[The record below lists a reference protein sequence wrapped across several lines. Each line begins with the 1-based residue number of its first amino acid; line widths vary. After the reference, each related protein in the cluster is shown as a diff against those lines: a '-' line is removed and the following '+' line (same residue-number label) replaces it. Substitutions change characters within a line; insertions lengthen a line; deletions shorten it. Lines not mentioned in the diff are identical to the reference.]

1 MIVRDIMTTRLV
13 TLAPDDTLARAA
25 NLLRQYQFHHLPVAR
40 QVQIAG
46 EKHEEYEQPKTH
58 LILEGLLTSADIDIA
73 VALANQDPSHPWQER
88 HVAEVMHRAVV
99 RVTPVTTVAAAAQI
113 LVERGINY
121 LPVVEFGL
129 LEDANQPLLVGLVT
143 RSDLLIALAR
153 AMGAYEPGMQID
165 ITLPMGN
172 MAPLAKTL
180 LLAAELHMPVRSV
193 IAAPTVG
200 GMPQAAM
207 VRLGTI
213 NPAPLLMHLHEEGIH
228 YSFGDVA
235 PGGDAHGQ

>member
-1 MIVRDIMTTRLV
+1 MIVRDIMTTRLI
-13 TLAPDDTLARAA
+13 TLAPDDTLARAV

-46 EKHEEYEQPKTH
+46 EEHKAYEQPKTH
-58 LILEGLLTSADIDIA
+58 LVLEGLLTSGDIDIA
-73 VALANQDPSHPWQER
+73 VALASQDPSHPWQER
-88 HVAEVMHRAVV
+88 HVAGVMHRAIM

-129 LEDANQPLLVGLVT
+129 LEDAHQPILVGLVT

-165 ITLPMGN
+165 ITLPLGN

-180 LLAAELHMPVRSV
+180 QLAAELHMPVRSV
-193 IAAPTVG
+193 MAAPTVG
-200 GMPQAAM
+200 GMPQVAA

-213 NPAPLLMHLHEEGIH
+213 NPAPLLVHLHEEGIH
-228 YSFGDVA
+228 YTFGDAA
-235 PGGDAHGQ
+235 PGGDADGQ